1 MQTLVIPR
9 ASNEATETAH
19 FFEDVAVAVKDIA
32 LFDVLFKPPKT
43 AVPKDAAVCVTS
55 KNGLRALA
63 RFGVS
68 KDILLFVVG
77 QASYDLAQT
86 LGYQNAVMSPDG
98 TAKGLVDCVVTKAQ
112 GRSLFYLRGQEVRYP
127 LKETLAKRNLPL
139 CQHCVYKLV
148 LRPEGAKQLHRALL
162 SKPWGV
168 VVLSLRIAQALKDIM
183 AANALKPLLAET
195 HFFALSAASGA
206 PLVDQVS
213 SPLLYPATPSLVH
226 LKKRVQKALW

>member
-1 MQTLVIPR
+1 M
-9 ASNEATETAH
+9 
-19 FFEDVAVAVKDIA
+19 
-32 LFDVLFKPPKT
+32 
-43 AVPKDAAVCVTS
+43 
-55 KNGLRALA
+55 
-63 RFGVS
+63 
-68 KDILLFVVG
+68 VG